1 MKRFLRVLILFLY
14 IIGPLFP
21 LGSQTPRQ
29 PVTEKYK
36 VVEGKTKWNP
46 DRYIPLDWYKE
57 MCPGQPE
64 AIVYLYYYGNYGGN
78 KYGRVYFMCHK
89 ENFDFNDMYSTT
101 MHVLEEF
108 CIMMNFRRPVL
119 RRDPQLRESR
129 TYSGVEWVTYEAYLD
144 FKEK

>member
-1 MKRFLRVLILFLY
+1 MKRFLKVLILFLY

-21 LGSQTPRQ
+21 LGSQTLRQ
-29 PVTEKYK
+29 PITEKYK

-46 DRYIPLDWYKE
+46 DRYIPFDWYKE

-64 AIVYLYYYGNYGGN
+64 AIVYLDYWGDYGGS

-108 CIMMNFRRPVL
+108 CIMKDFRRPVL